1 MAISAQRSVNILE
14 DKNKTL
20 FTLFEKDYIVLKGEG
35 RGFRLKRVVGAFAKE
50 SPVYFY
56 TYRQF
61 DSAHTSSRRIFNY
74 TQTEV
79 ELFA

>member
-20 FTLFEKDYIVLKGEG
+20 FTPFEKDYIVLKGEG
-35 RGFRLKRVVGAFAKE
+35 RGFRLKRVVGAFAKQP
-50 SPVYFY
+50 PVSFY
-56 TYRQF
+56 TCRQF
-61 DSAHTSSRRIFNY
+61 DSAHASSRRIFNHK
-74 TQTEV
+74 TGV